1 MKKELIE
8 LWFYTSLMCLG
19 FMFLSS
25 CEHEPFEPY
34 EDTKPLVKEL
44 DDYSKSWDIIRNYP
58 SEVVSYR
65 DFGYFSECGF
75 DTTAVIA
82 DFDLNGSN
90 DIMLS
95 PQCTDDDQRQ
105 PPVKIFFS
113 IDKEYIGKVVS
124 ATGPM
129 AGARTTIVGDYN
141 GDKIPDVFFIAHN
154 GHGYDFGVPSI
165 LLSDGND
172 FYLEDL
178 ELERKW
184 YSDGTSGDIDNDGD
198 LDIIFGGN
206 TQGLLLNDG
215 YGNFT
220 LKKDYIA
227 NYNSNAGLASLVD
240 FNNDGFLDL
249 VYRDYDN
256 HRVVLNSNGSYDY
269 NNSIELPMPMY
280 FMQLEMNGELKKIDL
295 DIKDRLI
302 VDYDKDGDL
311 DIITVSIPHNPSA
324 GYFNL
329 IQVLRQDTDNSFV
342 DVSDDVLNKSK
353 YPYYIEWLRAK
364 DLDKDGNIEIFEHQK
379 TSNWFNIEYN
389 GTKFISIS
397 G

>member
-1 MKKELIE
+1 MKKVLIE

-25 CEHEPFEPY
+25 CEYEPFEPY
-34 EDTKPLVKEL
+34 EDTKPLEKEL

-113 IDKEYIGKVVS
+113 INKEYVGKVVS

-165 LLSDGND
+165 FFPILS
-172 FYLEDL
+172 L
-178 ELERKW
+178 
-184 YSDGTSGDIDNDGD
+184 
-198 LDIIFGGN
+198 
-206 TQGLLLNDG
+206 
-215 YGNFT
+215 
-220 LKKDYIA
+220 
-227 NYNSNAGLASLVD
+227 
-240 FNNDGFLDL
+240 
-249 VYRDYDN
+249 
-256 HRVVLNSNGSYDY
+256 
-269 NNSIELPMPMY
+269 
-280 FMQLEMNGELKKIDL
+280 
-295 DIKDRLI
+295 
-302 VDYDKDGDL
+302 
-311 DIITVSIPHNPSA
+311 
-324 GYFNL
+324 
-329 IQVLRQDTDNSFV
+329 
-342 DVSDDVLNKSK
+342 
-353 YPYYIEWLRAK
+353 
-364 DLDKDGNIEIFEHQK
+364 LDKSHYRHSRE
-379 TSNWFNIEYN
+379 
-389 GTKFISIS
+389 
-397 G
+397 